1 MLALSWIE
9 IKHKRRYCQWKNLLI
24 YVHEI
29 YKRKLKKK
37 KTVNLLVRKMSKT
50 IQENKLTVMIKRLFY
65 ENSIYIR
72 NLWAQTKIMTKTNS
86 PSLPFDSSFPFVN
99 CCKTAKPMTLKFLD
113 FQFVFINFF
122 WKIRCNCMSGLVVR
136 PIYWR

>member
-1 MLALSWIE
+1 
-9 IKHKRRYCQWKNLLI
+9 
-24 YVHEI
+24 
-29 YKRKLKKK
+29 
-37 KTVNLLVRKMSKT
+37 MSKT
-50 IQENKLTVMIKRLFY
+50 TQENKLTITIKRLFY

-72 NLWAQTKIMTKTNS
+72 NLWAQTKIMTKTNL
-86 PSLPFDSSFPFVN
+86 PSLPFDSSFTFVN

-136 PIYWR
+136 PIYWRYAEKKNIFLLLWILTPDKRKWNKRFRSRGPRTLLWASEE